1 MTTRLIDSEKCIGC
15 GKCVNDCINQY
26 LTLVETQDGK
36 RKAAFKERGRCLE
49 CGHCN
54 AICPQ
59 RAITGGKTV
68 YKCDAND
75 RLLSLMAGKRTV
87 RSYVKGDHIEQD
99 ILDKIV
105 MAGQTAPTDRNRK
118 SARIQIIKDNLPK
131 VYNTALDYLVS
142 EVQKTGTINPLFV
155 PTMNLNSKR
164 DEVLWDAEYLVAFV
178 GHPSSLIDASIA
190 AERMQLEA
198 ESLGVGTAYRGDMKT
213 AINNVSELR
222 DFLGIRSNEEVLI
235 TFTMGKTNL
244 KYLCPAIKLNRK
256 VEYL

>member
-1 MTTRLIDSEKCIGC
+1 MTTRLIDSDKCIGC
-15 GKCVNDCINQY
+15 GKCVNDCINLY
-26 LTLVETQDGK
+26 LIVVETQEGK

-59 RAITGGKTV
+59 SAITGGKTV
-68 YKCDAND
+68 FECDAND
-75 RLLSLMAGKRTV
+75 RLLSFMASKRTV
-87 RSYVKGDHIEQD
+87 RHYVKGSHIEQE

-118 SARIQIIKDNLPK
+118 SARILLIKDNLPK
-131 VYNTALDYLVS
+131 VYNTALDYLVA
-142 EVQKTGTINPLFV
+142 EVQKTGTIDPLFV
-155 PTMNLNSKR
+155 PTMNLNFKR
-164 DEVLWDAEYLVAFV
+164 EEVLWNAEFLVTFV
-178 GHPSSLIDASIA
+178 GLPSSIIDASIS

-213 AINNVSELR
+213 AINNVAALR
-222 DFLGIRSNEEVLI
+222 DLLGIRSNEEVLV
-235 TFTMGKTNL
+235 TFAMGRTNL